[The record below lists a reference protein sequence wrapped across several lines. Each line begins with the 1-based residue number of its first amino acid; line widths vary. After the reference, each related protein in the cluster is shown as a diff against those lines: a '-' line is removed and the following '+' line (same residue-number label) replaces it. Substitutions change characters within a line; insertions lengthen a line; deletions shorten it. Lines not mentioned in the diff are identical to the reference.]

1 MTDKHPFIDKLK
13 EQLDE
18 FADEL
23 DELEKH
29 SQKFDAKVK
38 EEYRKRADEFD
49 ELVQEGKSHLEAA
62 KHMSEQELDR
72 MKDFAELTGKAM
84 RNSFKY
90 FTSHYRDYGKDKD

>member
-1 MTDKHPFIDKLK
+1 MTNEHPFIDKLK

-23 DELEKH
+23 DRLEEK
-29 SQKFDAKVK
+29 SQKFDQKAR
-38 EEYRKRADEFD
+38 EEYRKRADEFE
-49 ELVQEGKSHLEAA
+49 ELVREGKSNLEAA

-84 RNSFKY
+84 RNSFNY
-90 FTSHYRDYGKDKD
+90 FMSHYKDYGKDK

>member
-1 MTDKHPFIDKLK
+1 MTHKPPFIDKLK

-23 DELEKH
+23 ETLEKK
-29 SQKFDAKVK
+29 SEKFDHKVK
-38 EEYRKRADEFD
+38 EEYRKRADEFA
-49 ELVQEGKSHLEAA
+49 ELVREGKSNLDAARHL
-62 KHMSEQELDR
+62 SEQELDR

-90 FTSHYRDYGKDKD
+90 FTSHYRDYGKDK